1 MVKRKKLDDKAE
13 KCVFLGVSEVSKALT
28 KKIVISRDVVFDEE
42 NTWEWERQQP
52 SQVIYD
58 NDTEHEQISAPYMPE
73 NSTNSTP
80 ITAVTSPTT
89 TSINEEEAQSHSCV
103 RRRPVWMK
111 DYEVTGI
118 QNPIT
123 HFALFADCDPTTFES
138 AVKEEK
144 WGKAMN
150 DEIDA
155 IDRND
160 TWELSDLPRGEKKIG
175 VKWVLKKKLN

>member
-1 MVKRKKLDDKAE
+1 M
-13 KCVFLGVSEVSKALT
+13 T
-28 KKIVISRDVVFDEE
+28 SRDVVFDEE

-80 ITAVTSPTT
+80 IATVTSPTT
-89 TSINEEEAQSHSCV
+89 TSINEEEAQSHSRV

-123 HFALFADCDPTTFES
+123 HFALFVDCDPTTFDS

-144 WGKAMN
+144 WRKAMN

-155 IDRND
+155 IERND
-160 TWELSDLPRGEKKIG
+160 TWELCDLPRGQKTIG
-175 VKWVLKKKLN
+175 VKWVFKTKLNENGEVDKYKARLVAKT